1 MWCDVMW
8 CGVVWCDVVCCAVMW
23 CDVVWCGVCRFQEQL
38 VLLVKGV
45 QVLKMGLRA
54 VELEDASLA
63 EGSALTPEVKAG

>member
-1 MWCDVMW
+1 M
-8 CGVVWCDVVCCAVMW
+8 
-23 CDVVWCGVCRFQEQL
+23 VCRFQEQL

-63 EGSALTPEVKAG
+63 EGLALTPEVKAGMVHCSMCHEHGAP

>member
-1 MWCDVMW
+1 MWY
-8 CGVVWCDVVCCAVMW
+8 
-23 CDVVWCGVCRFQEQL
+23 DVVWCGVCRFQEQL